1 MDNDKSEFGGDKMNV
16 KKTLFTIL
24 DIIIVLLASY
34 WCFWLVFYFSATID
48 GSIYISGN
56 YAIFERN
63 YLVPIQIFGIPILS
77 TIVSII
83 LYRKLHKK
91 ELIEKKYIILV
102 LFNTIPLWIISVF
115 QIVNLI
121 DYWKMI
127 Y

>member
-1 MDNDKSEFGGDKMNV
+1 MQKI
-16 KKTLFTIL
+16 LFTIL
-24 DIIIVLLASY
+24 DIIIALLASY

-63 YLVPIQIFGIPILS
+63 YLVPIQIFGIPLLT

-91 ELIEKKYIILV
+91 GLIGKKYIILV

-115 QIVNLI
+115 QIINLI
-121 DYWKMI
+121 DYWEI
-127 Y
+127 VY